1 MALLHLWFKGTC
13 EAFPKKKFRAHR
25 PLASLPCV
33 YTDVCVMFI
42 RHRIFAYFQPVS
54 NKSII
59 ATLSV
64 LSLVFGE
71 FILVVSEY
79 ALLFS
84 RITPLICYL
93 KYMLQKRES

>member
-1 MALLHLWFKGTC
+1 MLIVLS
-13 EAFPKKKFRAHR
+13 
-25 PLASLPCV
+25 ASLPCG
-33 YTDVCVMFI
+33 YTDVCVTFI
-42 RHRIFAYFQPVS
+42 RHRMFAYFQPVS
-54 NKSII
+54 NKSIL

-84 RITPLICYL
+84 EISPLMCYL
-93 KYMLQKRES
+93 KYTLQKRES